1 MDNANFSIR
10 AMTDQQLYKV
20 LRLVTTGWELAD
32 ERAQNLTKAQCDEVL
47 QNFVQIEGVNPGNL
61 RAVPNDLEIP
71 TQQ

>member
-1 MDNANFSIR
+1 
-10 AMTDQQLYKV
+10 MTDQQLYKV

-47 QNFVQIEGVNPGNL
+47 SNFVQMEGVNPSNL